1 MPIYEYKCSDCES
14 EFEILVRGE
23 DGKKLNCPQC
33 GSENIDR
40 LFSSFGFSM
49 GSSSQTSVSSSSSS
63 VCSACTS
70 RRCST
75 CK

>member
-14 EFEILVRGE
+14 EFEILVRGKNE
-23 DGKKLNCPQC
+23 KKLHCPQC
-33 GSENIDR
+33 GSENISR
-40 LFSSFGFSM
+40 LFSSFGVSM

-63 VCSACTS
+63 ACSVCTS
-70 RRCST
+70 QSCSI